1 MNRTLLA
8 IAAATGFAALA
19 CSNDQPPQFVG
30 TLERDR
36 IELIAEA
43 SEPIVERAVVEGAH
57 VRAGDLV
64 VRLDDQRLTA
74 LVAQA
79 EHRRAA
85 ASARIPGT
93 ESTFENA
100 ERELVRVS
108 KLRTSGVAS
117 PEALDRARTRRD
129 EARAARDAARAAR
142 AETAATLVEAR
153 VHADRLAVRAPRD
166 AHVDALPYELGERPP
181 AGAVVAVLL
190 ADAAP
195 YARVYVPEAVR
206 AQVVPGA
213 RAAVRVDGV
222 EGEFVGRVRT
232 VSHEAAF
239 TPYYA
244 LTERDRGRL
253 SYLAKI
259 DLEGDAARQ
268 LPTGLPLEAELVEG
282 SPPLAAR
289 DE

>member
-1 MNRTLLA
+1 MTRTVVTL
-8 IAAATGFAALA
+8 AAAAAVAALA
-19 CSNDQPPQFVG
+19 CSEEDSPQFVG

-43 SEPIVERAVVEGAH
+43 SEPIVERPVAEGAR

-64 VRLDDQRLTA
+64 LRLDDQRLTA
-74 LVAQA
+74 QVSQA
-79 EHRRAA
+79 EYRREAA
-85 ASARIPGT
+85 AARIPGA
-93 ESTFENA
+93 ESTLTNA
-100 ERELVRVS
+100 QRELARVQ

-117 PEALDRARTRRD
+117 PEVLDRARTRRD
-129 EARAARDAARAAR
+129 EARAARDAARAGL
-142 AETAATLVEAR
+142 AEAAATLVEAR

-166 AHVDALPYELGERPP
+166 AHVDALPYEVGERP
-181 AGAVVAVLL
+181 ATGAVVAVLL

-282 SPPLAAR
+282 SPLAAH

>member
-1 MNRTLLA
+1 MRCGR
-8 IAAATGFAALA
+8 ISFAVAGALA
-19 CSNDQPPQFVG
+19 VLACTEADSPRFVG

-43 SEPIVERAVVEGAH
+43 SEPIVERAVAEGAH

-64 VRLDDQRLTA
+64 LRLDDQRLTA

-79 EHRRAA
+79 EHRRDAA
-85 ASARIPGT
+85 AARIPGA
-93 ESTFENA
+93 ESALANA
-100 ERELVRVS
+100 ERELARVA
-108 KLRTSGVAS
+108 KLRTNGVAS

-129 EARAARDAARAAR
+129 EARAARDAARAEHSQ
-142 AETAATLVEAR
+142 AEAMLVEAS

-190 ADAAP
+190 ADTAP

-213 RAAVRVDGV
+213 RAAVHIDGV
-222 EGEFVGRVRT
+222 EGEFVGRVRS
-232 VSHEAAF
+232 VSQEAAF

-259 DLEGDAARQ
+259 DLEGESARQ
-268 LPTGLPLEAELVEG
+268 LPTGLPLEAELTLSTETA
-282 SPPLAAR
+282 SAR
-289 DE
+289 E